1 MRYPGVS
8 IDCRENRSVNLLTRY
23 LAAAVAWCIFA
34 ISPATAGSPEEDFRT
49 GLSAFNSGD
58 FATAMRLWRPLAD
71 GNDARSQAGIGFM
84 YHRGLGVKTD
94 DAQAAFWLRKAAEQG
109 QAEGQMMLGSLYF
122 FGLGVPQSYATA
134 YAWCELAQDNG
145 QAEAQICRDAAL
157 ESLTED
163 AQRRDAFRM
172 LREFRERFG
181 RARSQ

>member
-1 MRYPGVS
+1 MK
-8 IDCRENRSVNLLTRY
+8 LLAGC
-23 LAAAVAWCIFA
+23 LAIAVAWSLLA
-34 ISPATAGSPEEDFRT
+34 ISAIIAGTPEEDFRT

-58 FATAMRLWRPLAD
+58 YATAMRLWRPLAD

-84 YHRGLGVKTD
+84 YHRGLGVETD

-157 ESLTED
+157 QSLTED
-163 AQRRDAFRM
+163 AQLRDAFRM
-172 LREFRERFG
+172 VREFRERFG
-181 RARSQ
+181 RARGQ